1 MKQSVVLL
9 VVAIF
14 GLLLPVLVEQKTVSH
29 RVAEWRS
36 SQTSALSKDP
46 EVQRGEDRDARR
58 AETTTPDVEE
68 QASLPAMPPGS
79 RAEENDGSYL
89 VETAGVSATLT
100 RQGPATA
107 IARLNPTFVARLA
120 GAIRE
125 ARQSGL
131 PSAGIF
137 SAYRPPA
144 FGVGR
149 FLDRFN
155 SLHAY
160 GLAVD
165 MTGIGGPGSDQAKLW
180 HDIAGRHGI
189 FCPYG
194 PDSQTEWNHCQAT
207 PIRMVCPDNPLRNTI
222 TAEGPIDLAEMFKV
236 GNAVIDNPPATTC
249 VTVAASRPEDLD
261 PIGLHVGPHVEPH
274 AARTAST
281 ATSAHLDRKPVRE
294 ARNVATGTFA
304 RARQHEKARMLMMVA
319 ADLRLGQKTHAK
331 APAVAKPAVAKLRE
345 PRKAA
350 RAPEGHHVSTH
361 HRSHL
366 V

>member
-1 MKQSVVLL
+1 MKQSFVLL
-9 VVAIF
+9 VLAIF
-14 GLLLPVLVEQKTVSH
+14 GLLLPVRVEQKTISH

-46 EVQRGEDRDARR
+46 EVQRGEDRDVPR
-58 AETTTPDVEE
+58 AETTTPGVEE
-68 QASLPAMPPGS
+68 PPSLPPMPPGS
-79 RAEENDGSYL
+79 RAAEDDGSYL

-165 MTGIGGPGSDQAKLW
+165 ITGIGGPGSDQAKLW

-194 PDSQTEWNHCQAT
+194 PDSRTEWNHCQAT

-222 TAEGPIDLAEMFKV
+222 NAEGPIDLAEMFKV

-249 VTVAASRPEDLD
+249 VTVAASRPEDSD
-261 PIGLHVGPHVEPH
+261 PSGPHMGSHVELH
-274 AARTAST
+274 AARAAS
-281 ATSAHLDRKPVRE
+281 AAASERLDHKHMHE
-294 ARNVATGTFA
+294 ARSVAADAFA
-304 RARQHEKARMLMMVA
+304 RARHNEKARMLMMAA
-319 ADLRLGQKTHAK
+319 ADLRLGEKTHAK
-331 APAVAKPAVAKLRE
+331 ARAVVKPAVAKLRE

-350 RAPEGHHVSTH
+350 RAPEGHHVSTR